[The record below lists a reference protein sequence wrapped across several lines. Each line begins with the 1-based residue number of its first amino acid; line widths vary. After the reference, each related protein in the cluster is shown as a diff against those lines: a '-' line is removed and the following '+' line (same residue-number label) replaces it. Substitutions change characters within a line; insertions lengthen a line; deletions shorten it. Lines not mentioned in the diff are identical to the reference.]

1 MTQSRK
7 RKFVLPLLAV
17 SSLTLLGAC
26 SGSEPDPA
34 ASGTSAPT
42 GLPGAASPAPAPEK
56 DTIRQTKLDDGDC
69 KLLRSNPEEASFY
82 EYDCP
87 GEGGYRLRFSKA
99 DLREDI
105 AVIAPDGTAHKLG
118 LVGLAGGAFSE
129 LDDDV
134 EWHGEMVEGAFRPT
148 FFLLE
153 QEVAEGADGRTEKDY
168 GIVVR
173 LEGKPCVV
181 ARVDPGPDLTLRTRA
196 AMSGAGECLKGP

>member
-1 MTQSRK
+1 MV
-7 RKFVLPLLAV
+7 VLPLLAV

-34 ASGTSAPT
+34 ASGTGAPA
-42 GLPGAASPAPAPEK
+42 GLPGAASPAPAPDK
-56 DTIRQTKLDDGDC
+56 DTIRQTRLDDDGC
-69 KLLRSNPEEASFY
+69 KLLRSNPQEASFF

-87 GEGGYRLRFSKA
+87 GEGGYRLRFTKA
-99 DLREDI
+99 DLREDL

-118 LVGLAGGAFSE
+118 LAGLAGGGFSE
-129 LDDDV
+129 LDDSV
-134 EWHGEMVEGAFRPT
+134 EWHGEMVEGAFKPA
-148 FFLLE
+148 FFLLK
-153 QEVAEGADGRTEKDY
+153 QEVPEGVEGRNEKDY

-196 AMSGAGECLKGP
+196 AMNGAGDCLQIR

>member
-7 RKFVLPLLAV
+7 RKFVLPLLAG
-17 SSLTLLGAC
+17 SSLTLPGAR
-26 SGSEPDPA
+26 SGGGPRPGPGPA
-34 ASGTSAPT
+34 ASGT
-42 GLPGAASPAPAPEK
+42 GAASPAPAPDK

-69 KLLRSNPEEASFY
+69 KLLRSNPDEASFY

-87 GEGGYRLRFSKA
+87 GEGGYSLRFTKA

-105 AVIAPDGTAHKLG
+105 AVIAPDGAAHKLG
-118 LVGLAGGAFSE
+118 LVGLAGGGFSE

-134 EWHGEMVEGAFRPT
+134 EWHGEMVEGAFRPA

-153 QEVAEGADGRTEKDY
+153 QEVAEGVDGRNEKDY